1 VEATRAT
8 DEELVAAILEGDA
21 ALYTD
26 LVERYRGRLIN
37 YLNRFLGNAE
47 ESEELSQEVFLR
59 VYRALD
65 RYNPKYRFSTWL
77 FRVARNAAID
87 LIRKRRLKLV
97 PMQRVGRDGQARERE
112 FESEERD
119 PYRTLRNLERR
130 HAIGAAIDGLRE
142 EYRELIQ
149 LIGRETLTQLRHA
162 SGALGPPEATGVH
175 PQAGP
180 DRCRRHRLARPRG
193 GGTGPRADASGA
205 GGGGG
210 RQRDVNGRRPG
221 ILESVSPRTLES
233 NIDSLSTQKPSLA
246 ISKSR
251 WIPAHRSNAGASC
264 SP

>member
-8 DEELVAAILEGDA
+8 DEELVTAILDGEA

-37 YLNRFLGNAE
+37 YLNRFLGNVQ

-77 FRVARNAAID
+77 FRVAKNAAID

-97 PMQRVGRDGQARERE
+97 PMQRVGVDGKAHERE

-119 PYRTLRNLERR
+119 PYRTLRNVERR
-130 HAIGAAIDGLRE
+130 QAIGAAIDGLKE

-149 LIGRETLTQLRHA
+149 LRHFAEMTYEEIAEFKGMPLGTVKNKLFRGRRMLKA
-162 SGALGPPEATGVH
+162 
-175 PQAGP
+175 
-180 DRCRRHRLARPRG
+180 RLADYL
-193 GGTGPRADASGA
+193 TD
-205 GGGGG
+205 
-210 RQRDVNGRRPG
+210 
-221 ILESVSPRTLES
+221 
-233 NIDSLSTQKPSLA
+233 
-246 ISKSR
+246 
-251 WIPAHRSNAGASC
+251 
-264 SP
+264 

>member
-1 VEATRAT
+1 MEATRAT
-8 DEELVAAILEGDA
+8 DEELVAAILEGEA

-37 YLNRFLGNAE
+37 YLNRFLGNVQ

-97 PMQRVGRDGQARERE
+97 PMQRVGTDGQAQERE

-149 LIGRETLTQLRHA
+149 LRHFAEMTYEEIAEFKGMPLGTVKNKLFRGRRMLKA
-162 SGALGPPEATGVH
+162 
-175 PQAGP
+175 
-180 DRCRRHRLARPRG
+180 RLADYL
-193 GGTGPRADASGA
+193 TD
-205 GGGGG
+205 
-210 RQRDVNGRRPG
+210 
-221 ILESVSPRTLES
+221 
-233 NIDSLSTQKPSLA
+233 
-246 ISKSR
+246 
-251 WIPAHRSNAGASC
+251 
-264 SP
+264 

>member
-1 VEATRAT
+1 VKAVEATRAT

-97 PMQRVGRDGQARERE
+97 PMQRVGRDGQAQERE

-149 LIGRETLTQLRHA
+149 LRHFAEMTYEEIAEFKGMPLGTVKNKLFRGRRMLKA
-162 SGALGPPEATGVH
+162 
-175 PQAGP
+175 
-180 DRCRRHRLARPRG
+180 RLADYL
-193 GGTGPRADASGA
+193 TD
-205 GGGGG
+205 
-210 RQRDVNGRRPG
+210 
-221 ILESVSPRTLES
+221 
-233 NIDSLSTQKPSLA
+233 
-246 ISKSR
+246 
-251 WIPAHRSNAGASC
+251 
-264 SP
+264 

>member
-1 VEATRAT
+1 MEATRAT

-37 YLNRFLGNAE
+37 YLNRFLGNVQ

-65 RYNPKYRFSTWL
+65 RYNPRYRFSTWL

-97 PMQRVGRDGQARERE
+97 PMQRVGTDGQAQERE

-130 HAIGAAIDGLRE
+130 HAIGAAIDGLKE

-149 LIGRETLTQLRHA
+149 LRHFAEMTYEEIAEFKGMPLGTVKNKLFRGRRMLKA
-162 SGALGPPEATGVH
+162 
-175 PQAGP
+175 
-180 DRCRRHRLARPRG
+180 RLADYL
-193 GGTGPRADASGA
+193 TD
-205 GGGGG
+205 
-210 RQRDVNGRRPG
+210 
-221 ILESVSPRTLES
+221 
-233 NIDSLSTQKPSLA
+233 
-246 ISKSR
+246 
-251 WIPAHRSNAGASC
+251 
-264 SP
+264 

>member
-1 VEATRAT
+1 MNAVEATRAT
-8 DEELVAAILEGDA
+8 DEELVAAILDGEA

-37 YLNRFLGNAE
+37 YLNRFLGNVH

-77 FRVARNAAID
+77 FRVAKNAAID

-97 PMQRVGRDGQARERE
+97 PMQRVGVDGQAQERE

-130 HAIGAAIDGLRE
+130 QAIGAAIDGLKE

-149 LIGRETLTQLRHA
+149 LRHFAEMTYEEIAEFKGMPLGTVKNKLFRGRRMLKA
-162 SGALGPPEATGVH
+162 
-175 PQAGP
+175 
-180 DRCRRHRLARPRG
+180 RLADYL
-193 GGTGPRADASGA
+193 TD
-205 GGGGG
+205 
-210 RQRDVNGRRPG
+210 
-221 ILESVSPRTLES
+221 
-233 NIDSLSTQKPSLA
+233 
-246 ISKSR
+246 
-251 WIPAHRSNAGASC
+251 
-264 SP
+264 

>member
-1 VEATRAT
+1 MEATRAT
-8 DEELVAAILEGDA
+8 DEELVAAILEGEA

-97 PMQRVGRDGQARERE
+97 PMQRFGTDGQAQERE

-149 LIGRETLTQLRHA
+149 LRHFAEMTYEEIAEFKGMPLGTVKNKLFRGRRMLKA
-162 SGALGPPEATGVH
+162 
-175 PQAGP
+175 
-180 DRCRRHRLARPRG
+180 RLADYL
-193 GGTGPRADASGA
+193 TD
-205 GGGGG
+205 
-210 RQRDVNGRRPG
+210 
-221 ILESVSPRTLES
+221 
-233 NIDSLSTQKPSLA
+233 
-246 ISKSR
+246 
-251 WIPAHRSNAGASC
+251 
-264 SP
+264 

>member
-1 VEATRAT
+1 MEATRAT
-8 DEELVAAILEGDA
+8 DEELVAAILAGEA
-21 ALYTD
+21 VLYTD

-37 YLNRFLGNAE
+37 YLNRFLGNPQ

-97 PMQRVGRDGQARERE
+97 PMQRVGTDGQARERE

-149 LIGRETLTQLRHA
+149 LRHFAEMTYEEIAEFKGMPLGTVKNKLFRGRRMLKA
-162 SGALGPPEATGVH
+162 
-175 PQAGP
+175 
-180 DRCRRHRLARPRG
+180 RLADYL
-193 GGTGPRADASGA
+193 TD
-205 GGGGG
+205 
-210 RQRDVNGRRPG
+210 
-221 ILESVSPRTLES
+221 
-233 NIDSLSTQKPSLA
+233 
-246 ISKSR
+246 
-251 WIPAHRSNAGASC
+251 
-264 SP
+264 